1 MHKHFIEMTLTIR
14 FLILWGRQDGL
25 GERAPATEQERGGG
39 TLELGEELGWEMPR
53 EGEIVLQCDLICVL
67 IIMC

>member
-1 MHKHFIEMTLTIR
+1 MRATR
-14 FLILWGRQDGL
+14 WV

-53 EGEIVLQCDLICVL
+53 EGEIVLHHGLICVL
-67 IIMC
+67 IIMYKLIYQQGFGC